1 MLGKRKRIT
10 VHDVTDGALVQVP
23 RHYHD
28 SDSDSEPPYS
38 LTEHIHSFVSGI
50 IASVVR
56 SFRRSIFSQRR
67 RLR

>member
-1 MLGKRKRIT
+1 MSSGKRKRIT
-10 VHDVTDGALVQVP
+10 VHDVTDPALVQVP
-23 RHYHD
+23 RHYH

-38 LTEHIHSFVSGI
+38 LAEHIHSFVRGI

-56 SFRRSIFSQRR
+56 SFRRIGFAQRR